1 MKMPGNANAEGSLQ
15 LLVAEDDP
23 SQRQTITAIMARE
36 GFEVTA
42 RATAREA
49 LERLESGTVD
59 VAVVDLR
66 LPDMEEDELLRRLSA
81 FVDDVP
87 IILNTG
93 YASLESARS
102 AVNMGA
108 FAYVEKRSDPSEL
121 IGHVHRAVQD
131 RLRRRSMMLEKEV
144 ARRTTELTATNRR
157 LQAEIVERKRA
168 EDALQQQ
175 RDFAEGLIETAQT
188 IVLLLDPQGRIV
200 RFNPYMEELSGY
212 RLSEVEGKD
221 WFDTFLRQRDR
232 DRIRE
237 VFAQAIGDIPT
248 RGNVNAVVVKD
259 GRERLVEWYD
269 KALKD
274 SAGNVV
280 GLVSVGQDITQ
291 RRRIEEE
298 RDQLIFDL
306 QERVKEL
313 RCLYGALDSVR
324 KRDAMADV
332 FRDVVSAIPAA
343 WQYPGITKVRIRFDE
358 EEYASEG
365 FEETAWC
372 QTADIVV
379 HGRKRGTIEVFLSE
393 QWTEM
398 GEGPFLEE
406 ERRLIE
412 GLAREL
418 SEAAEH
424 KQAQEKLRASEE
436 RYRQIVETANEGI
449 WVIDA
454 QANTRFA
461 NPRMAEMLGYSVEEM
476 SGKPLMSFM
485 DEEMQAEARGK
496 LKRREQGIAEQHEH
510 RFRRKDGTDLWA
522 IVSTNPVFDNQG
534 RYAGGLGMITDVIP
548 IWRPKGILP
557 SCPAHWLG
565 EPTRPGPTC

>member
-534 RYAGGLGMITDVIP
+534 RYAGGLGMITDVELS
-548 IWRPKGILP
+548 RFAG
-557 SCPAHWLG
+557 
-565 EPTRPGPTC
+565 RF